1 MTNWEM
7 ICDYVLNSDDCKN
20 IHKMA
25 YPSGGWIYISEADG
39 SRHKIT
45 DKWTIDEV
53 RSLVKTV
60 RKGLKFYQNVNGIKE
75 LMRNKI

>member
-25 YPSGGWIYISEADG
+25 YPSGGWIYISERMEA
-39 SRHKIT
+39 
-45 DKWTIDEV
+45 
-53 RSLVKTV
+53 
-60 RKGLKFYQNVNGIKE
+60 GI
-75 LMRNKI
+75 R